1 MGIRRLPSIA
11 EAMFVQAIQANPNS
25 TASRQAMINKGFMG
39 DKHTIDTDLI
49 SITYALQPQQPPHE
63 WLPMSSHPILLNH
76 DFAQGLQSWQQTG
89 TVLPEHNAVWLHENT
104 HAHTRLAQ
112 AFKLNSS
119 NRVLN
124 FTLSGQML
132 SDNQGTQAGDA
143 FEVALLD
150 AQTGQ
155 SLFQNTLADSDSALN
170 IQADGKES
178 VAQAIKRIYHRD
190 GSRSYHL
197 DLSAYIHQHHNPEVW
212 LSFDLLGFG
221 EVDSKIRISDIHL
234 SESLPD
240 QPIQVLPE
248 QPDNQGNG
256 TDTNPPSQGNST
268 DNNLPSQGNGTENNP
283 PSQGNS
289 TDNNPPSQGNGTEN
303 NPPSQGNSTDN
314 NPSDQ
319 GNSTDNNPPSQGNG
333 MDNTPSNQG
342 NSTENNPPSQG
353 NSADNN
359 PPSQGN
365 STDNTPS
372 NQSNGDTS
380 HQGAHPTTPP
390 TPTVPTT
397 PPETPK
403 ETDQNQDID
412 PVKPIAPTLPNQQ
425 DDSGQTEHQT
435 APSPTTSEHTNIPP
449 DAIRLANHKE
459 TVWIGSKSNVWHH
472 TSHTAVDEDNAT
484 SQFHEEVVNQTIAT
498 IIALI
503 QQNPL
508 TNNGQWIWEQ
518 AIYSAKGQHYALS
531 FTPEW
536 EGEEPLLL
544 KIYQGKH
551 LIHQCVIDTAR
562 SIYLTWLGTG
572 NSDFL
577 RIFAERQCYQHIA
590 TKENVSISAKVQPL
604 NHLAEETAP
613 TFNHSQQLG
622 WLSLAMALL
631 LLMIWKQQNRPT
643 VCLSGLPIG
652 SVLSDGVRQVIATE
666 TQNQIDI
673 SDWQIHALSLKL
685 PAQSQP
691 PIQLLLTIGKKQRH
705 TLVLT
710 ESGGY
715 EIFSPPTLRLK
726 NKQTSSAHSRAT
738 LTLAEAVQT
747 LSQDDTW
754 LRKMERQLSKT
765 WTSFI
770 GNNKTS

>member
-1 MGIRRLPSIA
+1 MRGGFVLERATITVGIRRLPSIA

-49 SITYALQPQQPPHE
+49 SITYALQPQQPPRE

-132 SDNQGTQAGDA
+132 SDNQGAQASDA

-221 EVDSKIRISDIHL
+221 EVNSKIRISDIHL

-256 TDTNPPSQGNST
+256 TD
-268 DNNLPSQGNGTENNP
+268 DNP

-289 TDNNPPSQGNGTEN
+289 TDNNPPSQGNGTDNHPSSQGNGTDNHPSSQGNGTDNNSSDQGNSTDN
-303 NPPSQGNSTDN
+303 NPSSQGNSTDNNSPNQGNGTDNNPPSQGNSTDNNLPSQGNSTDN

-319 GNSTDNNPPSQGNG
+319 GNSTDNNPPSQGN
-333 MDNTPSNQG
+333 
-342 NSTENNPPSQG
+342 
-353 NSADNN
+353 SADNN
-359 PPSQGN
+359 S
-365 STDNTPS
+365 SD
-372 NQSNGDTS
+372 QSNGDTS
-380 HQGAHPTTPP
+380 HQGTHPTAPP

-403 ETDQNQDID
+403 ETDQNQNID
-412 PVKPIAPTLPNQQ
+412 SVKPIAPTLPNQQ

-435 APSPTTSEHTNIPP
+435 APNPTTSE
-449 DAIRLANHKE
+449 
-459 TVWIGSKSNVWHH
+459 
-472 TSHTAVDEDNAT
+472 
-484 SQFHEEVVNQTIAT
+484 
-498 IIALI
+498 
-503 QQNPL
+503 
-508 TNNGQWIWEQ
+508 
-518 AIYSAKGQHYALS
+518 
-531 FTPEW
+531 
-536 EGEEPLLL
+536 L
-544 KIYQGKH
+544 K
-551 LIHQCVIDTAR
+551 
-562 SIYLTWLGTG
+562 
-572 NSDFL
+572 
-577 RIFAERQCYQHIA
+577 
-590 TKENVSISAKVQPL
+590 
-604 NHLAEETAP
+604 
-613 TFNHSQQLG
+613 
-622 WLSLAMALL
+622 AM
-631 LLMIWKQQNRPT
+631 I
-643 VCLSGLPIG
+643 
-652 SVLSDGVRQVIATE
+652 
-666 TQNQIDI
+666 
-673 SDWQIHALSLKL
+673 
-685 PAQSQP
+685 
-691 PIQLLLTIGKKQRH
+691 KKQAKPNRFCLFFLF
-705 TLVLT
+705 TALNAPIRRWRV
-710 ESGGY
+710 
-715 EIFSPPTLRLK
+715 
-726 NKQTSSAHSRAT
+726 
-738 LTLAEAVQT
+738 
-747 LSQDDTW
+747 W
-754 LRKMERQLSKT
+754 L
-765 WTSFI
+765 
-770 GNNKTS
+770 

>member
-1 MGIRRLPSIA
+1 MRGGFVLERATITVGIRRLPSIA

-49 SITYALQPQQPPHE
+49 SITYALQPQQPPRE

-132 SDNQGTQAGDA
+132 SDNQGAQASDA

-221 EVDSKIRISDIHL
+221 EVNSKIRISDIHL

-256 TDTNPPSQGNST
+256 TD
-268 DNNLPSQGNGTENNP
+268 DNP

-289 TDNNPPSQGNGTEN
+289 TDNNPPSQGNGTDNHPSSQGNGTDNHPSSQGNGTDNNSSDQGNSTDN
-303 NPPSQGNSTDN
+303 NPPSQGNSADNNPPNQGNSTDNNPPSQGNGTDNNSSDQGNSTDNNPSSQGNSTDNNSPNQGNGTDNNPPSQGNSTDNNLPSQGNSTDN

-319 GNSTDNNPPSQGNG
+319 GNSTDNNPPSQGN
-333 MDNTPSNQG
+333 
-342 NSTENNPPSQG
+342 
-353 NSADNN
+353 SADNN
-359 PPSQGN
+359 S
-365 STDNTPS
+365 SD
-372 NQSNGDTS
+372 QSNGDTS
-380 HQGAHPTTPP
+380 HQGTHPTAPP

-403 ETDQNQDID
+403 ETDQNQNID
-412 PVKPIAPTLPNQQ
+412 SVKPIAPTLPNQQ

-435 APSPTTSEHTNIPP
+435 APNPTTSE
-449 DAIRLANHKE
+449 
-459 TVWIGSKSNVWHH
+459 
-472 TSHTAVDEDNAT
+472 
-484 SQFHEEVVNQTIAT
+484 
-498 IIALI
+498 
-503 QQNPL
+503 
-508 TNNGQWIWEQ
+508 
-518 AIYSAKGQHYALS
+518 
-531 FTPEW
+531 
-536 EGEEPLLL
+536 L
-544 KIYQGKH
+544 K
-551 LIHQCVIDTAR
+551 
-562 SIYLTWLGTG
+562 
-572 NSDFL
+572 
-577 RIFAERQCYQHIA
+577 
-590 TKENVSISAKVQPL
+590 
-604 NHLAEETAP
+604 
-613 TFNHSQQLG
+613 
-622 WLSLAMALL
+622 AM
-631 LLMIWKQQNRPT
+631 I
-643 VCLSGLPIG
+643 
-652 SVLSDGVRQVIATE
+652 
-666 TQNQIDI
+666 
-673 SDWQIHALSLKL
+673 
-685 PAQSQP
+685 
-691 PIQLLLTIGKKQRH
+691 KKQAKPNRFCLFFLFTALNAPIH
-705 TLVLT
+705 RWRV
-710 ESGGY
+710 
-715 EIFSPPTLRLK
+715 
-726 NKQTSSAHSRAT
+726 
-738 LTLAEAVQT
+738 
-747 LSQDDTW
+747 W
-754 LRKMERQLSKT
+754 L
-765 WTSFI
+765 
-770 GNNKTS
+770 